1 MRDTDARREIWIMVG
16 IAAGWVFVLV
26 VFWTTGV
33 LDVLKGRA
41 GPRVEGKVHFNPED
55 DPKVGSVVSL
65 PGRDLFGRDI
75 KEAMKKGKNLVVYG
89 GSCTGCSM
97 KVFDY
102 RRIAPSS
109 YGSVIL
115 VFWDK
120 ESVVKEKLGSLA
132 KEFYM
137 VVDDERGTL
146 REFLNAVYTPRFYLV
161 DEDSRLVDY
170 QRYADK
176 DPDFVKWRE
185 VPVSPSSKEVQ
196 K

>member
-1 MRDTDARREIWIMVG
+1 
-16 IAAGWVFVLV
+16 
-26 VFWTTGV
+26 
-33 LDVLKGRA
+33 
-41 GPRVEGKVHFNPED
+41 
-55 DPKVGSVVSL
+55 
-65 PGRDLFGRDI
+65 
-75 KEAMKKGKNLVVYG
+75 
-89 GSCTGCSM
+89 
-97 KVFDY
+97 
-102 RRIAPSS
+102 
-109 YGSVIL
+109 VIL